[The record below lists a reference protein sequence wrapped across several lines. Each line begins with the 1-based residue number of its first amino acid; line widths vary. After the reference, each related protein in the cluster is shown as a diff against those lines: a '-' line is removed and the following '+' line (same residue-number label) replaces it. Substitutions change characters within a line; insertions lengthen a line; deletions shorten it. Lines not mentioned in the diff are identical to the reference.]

1 MWKRI
6 IAVIGVGIIPLMVQY
21 PMVWWYVLVMLAV
34 VGLIDRR
41 FGKYMLGTGVA
52 AGMLILLIYGWGEG
66 KLMLMENRAV
76 LVVLYMWYMS
86 GVIVLV
92 ANSFT
97 YTEKLRWLTRVG
109 GGWWQWVVTWDWA
122 TRVFYKIKLAHRV
135 WRRVP
140 LWFYRVPRV
149 MEQLAYM
156 MAKELERGEDRLL
169 ILKWRTE
176 DEQT

>member
-6 IAVIGVGIIPLMVQY
+6 VAAIGVGMIPVMVKY
-21 PMVWWYVLVMLAV
+21 PVAWWYVLVMLVV
-34 VGLIDRR
+34 VGIIDRG

-52 AGMLILLIYGWGEG
+52 AGMLILVIYGWGEG
-66 KLMLMENRAV
+66 RLVLMENRAV
-76 LVVLYMWYMS
+76 LVVLYTWYVA
-86 GVIVLV
+86 GIIVLV

-97 YTEKLRWLTRVG
+97 YTEKLRWLTHMGRG
-109 GGWWQWVVTWDWA
+109 WQWMVMWDWA
-122 TRVFYKIKLAHRV
+122 TRVFYKIKLVHRV
-135 WRRVP
+135 WRRIP

-156 MAKELERGEDRLL
+156 MAKELERGEVRLL